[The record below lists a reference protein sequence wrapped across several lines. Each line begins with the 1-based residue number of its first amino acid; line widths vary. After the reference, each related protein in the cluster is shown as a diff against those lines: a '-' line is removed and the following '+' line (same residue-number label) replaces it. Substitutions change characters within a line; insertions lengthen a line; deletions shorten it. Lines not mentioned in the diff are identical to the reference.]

1 MSFLGGARSNA
12 AATPDYTQVQLQTSS
27 EGVAITL
34 VYGVNRVAPNV
45 ILVENFQAHK
55 GGGGKGGK
63 GGGGGKGG
71 SSSTSY
77 TATLLLAICEGP
89 IQGIDA
95 VYKNNDVVSV
105 ASLGMTLYLGDGA
118 QTPFSIIANPHTV
131 SLAYRGVAY
140 LAANNYPLGA
150 SATIPQNGL
159 EVAGF
164 LSTHTDVNPADVIFD
179 ICTNARYGLGMPSSQ
194 IGDRSLYGA
203 YCDALDLGMSPVLS
217 NQEQAISIFQR
228 WAELTNT
235 WVFWSENQMK
245 FVPLG
250 DTAIGGFTPVTTIR
264 YDLTEDDFCPG
275 SGEPPVSVA
284 IGDPSDAYNW
294 VRVNIAARDN
304 QYGTAVMEYKDQT
317 SIERFGLLQS
327 KDVQAN
333 EICARSIGAT
343 IAGLIGARALYIR
356 RVYAFNLSFNFC
368 LLEPGDIVTLNDS
381 NIGLVAHP
389 VRIRTVEED
398 AAGVLKFTAEECPAG
413 SGTAAAVGVQ
423 DSAAVTLPSIDDDPG
438 PVNPPLLIEPPASV
452 TANVAQIWV
461 GVSGASTS
469 WGGAAV
475 WMSVDDITY
484 VPAGTIDQATAQGVL
499 IAALASHADP
509 DSADTL
515 SIDFTESRQAIGAAV
530 THADA
535 DALRTVVLVGNEAMG
550 YGSVLPNAH
559 SAFSYDLSYLRRGA
573 YGTAIAAATIGTAAS
588 LLIPGAVLKIGL
600 PAQYVGQTI
609 YFKFASFNIL
619 GGGQEDI
626 STVTRYTYVPLG
638 VVYRIDAP
646 TSPTLA
652 ITTASGATAIALTL
666 GWAASDGP
674 SLGSYEAQMSSD
686 SGATWTA
693 ADAALGAG
701 ALAFTLSPAIPL
713 ANYQG
718 RVRAISANGLAT
730 SAWATSA
737 IVNAGPAP
745 AIHSGGSLPLVN
757 GDLPIGIM
765 VDPDGVPVYVVQ

>member
-1 MSFLGGARSNA
+1 MSFLGGAKSNA
-12 AATPDYTQVQLQTSS
+12 ATTPDYTQVQLQTSS

-45 ILVENFQAHK
+45 IFVDNFQKHK
-55 GGGGKGGK
+55 SGGKGGK
-63 GGGGGKGG
+63 GGGKGG
-71 SSSTSY
+71 GGTTYSAS
-77 TATLLLAICEGP
+77 LMLAICEGP
-89 IQGIDA
+89 IAGIDG
-95 VYKNNDVVSV
+95 VYHNNDLVSV
-105 ASLGMTLYLGDGA
+105 ASLAMTLYLGDTT
-118 QTPFSIIANPHTV
+118 QTPFSVIAAPGTV
-131 SLAYRGVAY
+131 QLAYRGVAY
-140 LAANNYPLGA
+140 LAANNYSLGS

-159 EVAGF
+159 IVRGF
-164 LSTHTDVNPADVIFD
+164 LSASGDVSPADVIFD

-203 YCDALDLGMSPVLS
+203 YCTALGLGMSPVLS

-235 WVFWSENQMK
+235 WIFWSENQMK

-250 DTAIGGFTPVTTIR
+250 DRTIGGFHPVTTIR

-275 SGEPPVSVA
+275 SGQPPVAVA
-284 IGDPSDAYNW
+284 VGDPSDAYNW

-317 SIERFGLLQS
+317 SIERFGLFQS

-333 EICARSIGAT
+333 EICLRSVGAT

-356 RVYAFNLSFNFC
+356 RVYSFNLSFNFC

-381 NIGLVAHP
+381 NIGLVAYP

-398 AAGVLKFTAEECPAG
+398 AAGVLKFTAEECPDG
-413 SGTAAAVGVQ
+413 TGTAAAIGVQ
-423 DSAAVTLPSIDDDPG
+423 DSTAVTLPSIDDDPG
-438 PVNPPLLIEPPASV
+438 PVNPPTLIEPPAVV
-452 TANVAQIWV
+452 TANIAQIWV
-461 GVSGASTS
+461 GVSGASPL
-469 WGGAAV
+469 WGGADV
-475 WMSVDDITY
+475 WVSVDDISY
-484 VPAGTIDQATAQGVL
+484 VKMGTIEQATAQGVL
-499 IAALASHADP
+499 IAPLASHADP
-509 DSADTL
+509 DTVNTL
-515 SIDFTESRQAIGAAV
+515 SIDFSASRQTLAAAV

-535 DALRTVVLVGNEAMG
+535 DALRTVVLVGGEAMG
-550 YGSVLPNAH
+550 YGAVIPNAH
-559 SAFSYDLSYLRRGA
+559 NAFSYDLSYLHRGA
-573 YGTAIAAATIGTAAS
+573 YLTAIAAATTGTPAAV
-588 LLIPGAVLKIGL
+588 LDPTTVLKIAL
-600 PAQYVGQTI
+600 PQAYVGQTL
-609 YFKFASFNIL
+609 YLKFPSFNIL

-646 TSPTLA
+646 ISPTLA
-652 ITTASGATAIALTL
+652 ITTATGATAIALTL

-674 SLGSYEAQMSSD
+674 ALGSYEAQMSSD

-718 RVRAISANGLAT
+718 RVRAMSANGLAI

-737 IVNAGPAP
+737 ILNAGPAP
-745 AIHSGGSLPLVN
+745 TIHSGGSLPLVN